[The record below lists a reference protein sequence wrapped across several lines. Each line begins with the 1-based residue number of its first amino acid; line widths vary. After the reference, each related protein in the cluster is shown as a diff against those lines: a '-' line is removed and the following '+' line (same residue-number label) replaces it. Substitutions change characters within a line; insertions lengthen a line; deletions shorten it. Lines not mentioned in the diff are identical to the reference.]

1 MSFPNAIIK
10 KARQC
15 AVKNVD
21 FATRDFRGPPAL
33 HFAEGPPAGPTLLL
47 LHGVT
52 RCWRDWEPLL
62 PALTREWRVIAPDHR
77 GHGDS
82 GRAESYL
89 VTDYVADAVRFVR
102 GEMAAPLVILGHS
115 LGAMVA
121 AAVAA
126 EVPDVVRR
134 IVLADPPFHTM
145 GNRIAATAWQAQF
158 TGVREAALRGGTVG
172 ELADALA
179 EIRLP
184 APGGTFK
191 RLGDLR
197 DRASL
202 LWSAECLT
210 RFDPAVLTPVIEG
223 RWLDGYDV
231 ARILPRI
238 RCPVLLL
245 QADPAAGGVMTD
257 ADSDE
262 VVQALSSCQRVR
274 FPGVGHQLHRDSP
287 EAVLRALQ
295 EFHCEGQQGHE

>member
-1 MSFPNAIIK
+1 MN
-10 KARQC
+10 
-15 AVKNVD
+15 
-21 FATRDFRGPPAL
+21 FATRDFRGTPAL
-33 HFAEGPPAGPTLLL
+33 HFAEGPPAGPVLLL

-62 PALTREWRVIAPDHR
+62 PALTREWRVIALDHR
-77 GHGDS
+77 GHGGS

-102 GEMAAPLVILGHS
+102 GEMAAPIVILGHS

-126 EVPDVVRR
+126 EVPDVVRGV
-134 IVLADPPFHTM
+134 VLEDPPFHTM
-145 GNRIAATAWQAQF
+145 GNRIAATAWHAQF
-158 TGVREAALRGGTVG
+158 LGTSEAVRRGGTVG

-202 LWSAECLT
+202 LWGAECLA
-210 RFDPAVLTPVIEG
+210 RIDPEVLTPLIEA

-231 ARILPRI
+231 AQVLSRV
-238 RCPVLLL
+238 RCPALLL
-245 QADPAAGGVMTD
+245 QADPTAGGVMTD
-257 ADSDE
+257 ADADE

-274 FPGVGHQLHRDSP
+274 FPGVGHQLHRDCP
-287 EAVLRALQ
+287 EAVLRALR
-295 EFHCEGQQGHE
+295 ECHCEGQQCPV

>member
-1 MSFPNAIIK
+1 MN
-10 KARQC
+10 
-15 AVKNVD
+15 
-21 FATRDFRGPPAL
+21 FATRDFRGSPAL

-62 PALTREWRVIAPDHR
+62 PALTREWRVIALDHR
-77 GHGDS
+77 GHGGS

-102 GEMAAPLVILGHS
+102 EEMAAPLVILGHS

-126 EVPDVVRR
+126 EVPEVVRG
-134 IVLADPPFHTM
+134 IVLEDPPFHTM
-145 GNRIAATAWQAQF
+145 GNRIAATAWHAQF
-158 TGVREAALRGGTVG
+158 LGTREAVRRGGTIE

-202 LWSAECLT
+202 LWGAECLA
-210 RFDPAVLTPVIEG
+210 RIDPEVLTPLIEA
-223 RWLDGYDV
+223 RWLEGYDV
-231 ARILPRI
+231 AQVLSRV
-238 RCPVLLL
+238 RCPALLL
-245 QADPAAGGVMTD
+245 QADPTAGGVMSD

-262 VVQALSSCQRVR
+262 VVRALSSCQRVR
-274 FPGVGHQLHRDSP
+274 FPGTGHQLHRDCP
-287 EAVLRALQ
+287 EAVLRALRGWFQ
-295 EFHCEGQQGHE
+295 PE

>member
-1 MSFPNAIIK
+1 MNFT
-10 KARQC
+10 
-15 AVKNVD
+15 
-21 FATRDFRGPPAL
+21 TRDFRGTPAL
-33 HFAEGPPAGPTLLL
+33 RHVEGPAAGPTLLL

-62 PALTREWRVIAPDHR
+62 PALTREWRVIAVDHR
-77 GHGDS
+77 GHGGS

-89 VTDYVADAVRFVR
+89 VTDYVADAVRFAREEV
-102 GEMAAPLVILGHS
+102 AAPVVILGHS

-126 EVPDVVRR
+126 EVPEFVRG
-134 IVLADPPFHTM
+134 VALEDPPFHTM

-158 TGVREAALRGGTVG
+158 TGTREAVQRGGTVG

-184 APGGTFK
+184 APGGTFR

-197 DRASL
+197 DPASL
-202 LWSAECLT
+202 RWSAECLAQL
-210 RFDPAVLTPVIEG
+210 DPGVLTPLIEG

-231 ARILPRI
+231 TDVLSRI
-238 RCPVLLL
+238 RSPLLLL
-245 QADPAAGGVMTD
+245 QADPTAGGVMTD

-262 VVQALSSCQRVR
+262 VVHASPSCRRVR
-274 FPGVGHQLHRDSP
+274 FPGKGHQLHRDCP
-287 EAVLRALQ
+287 DAVLCALRD
-295 EFHCEGQQGHE
+295 FAAAI

>member
-1 MSFPNAIIK
+1 MSFT
-10 KARQC
+10 
-15 AVKNVD
+15 
-21 FATRDFRGPPAL
+21 TRVFEGTPAL
-33 HFAEGPPAGPTLLL
+33 RYAEGPAAGPTLLL

-62 PALTREWRVIAPDHR
+62 PALTREWRVIALDHR
-77 GHGDS
+77 GHGGS
-82 GRAESYL
+82 ERSASYR
-89 VTDYVADAVRFVR
+89 VMDYISDAVRFVR
-102 GEMAAPLVILGHS
+102 EEMTEPLVILGHS

-126 EVPDVVRR
+126 EVPQLASAV
-134 IVLADPPFHTM
+134 VLADPPFHTM
-145 GNRIAATAWQAQF
+145 GNRIATTAWHAQF
-158 TGVREAALRGGTVG
+158 TGTREAVRGGGTIE
-172 ELADALA
+172 ELAARLA

-197 DRASL
+197 DRAAL
-202 LWSAECLT
+202 LWGAECLAMV
-210 RFDPAVLTPVIEG
+210 DPEVLTPLIEG

-231 ARILPRI
+231 AEVLSRV

-245 QADPAAGGVMTD
+245 QADPAAGGVMSD

-274 FPGVGHQLHRDSP
+274 FPGIGHQLQRDSP
-287 EAVLRALQ
+287 EAVLRALR
-295 EFHCEGQQGHE
+295 EFLSEAR